1 LAALFFFL
9 YEETIMV
16 TFLEVNAALQA
27 AMRTESVQDWAH
39 YDELAL
45 QLARQQTAE
54 ATAAYFAK

>member
-1 LAALFFFL
+1 
-9 YEETIMV
+9 MV

-27 AMRTESVQDWAH
+27 AKRTESVQDWAH